1 MSELERE
8 RRVWSRRRREN
19 VPGGRRHQH
28 KVLVTPEEEAAL
40 LLRADKLGVTVARL
54 LVESALA
61 GGAEAV
67 AAERAE
73 MEDRRALWAELN
85 RLQRAVGA
93 IGVNINQLAKVSN
106 ATGELDEQLRHSLA
120 HLRRVL
126 VRGEEFFEQWGV
138 RS

>member
-8 RRVWSRRRREN
+8 RRAWSRRRREN

-40 LLRADKLGVTVARL
+40 LLRADKLGVTVPRL

-67 AAERAE
+67 EVDRAE
-73 MEDRRALWAELN
+73 QEERRELWVELN

-93 IGVNINQLAKVSN
+93 IGVNLNQLAKASN
-106 ATGELDEQLRHSLA
+106 ATGELDEELRHSLA